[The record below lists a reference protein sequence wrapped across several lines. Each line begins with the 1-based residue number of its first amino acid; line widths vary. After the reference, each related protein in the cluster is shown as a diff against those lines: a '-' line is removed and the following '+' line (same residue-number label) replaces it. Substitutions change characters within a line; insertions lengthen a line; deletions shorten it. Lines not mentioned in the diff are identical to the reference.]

1 MRSAR
6 FTVLWLTA
14 LLLAAALPQRFTTHA
29 SAAVLMA
36 LDLRALVN
44 QSDYVVL
51 ANAELQSSRYVDG
64 LIVTD
69 VRLRVINSLKGS
81 AKVGSTLIATSL
93 GGSVGQIGLR
103 VPGTA
108 QFTLGES
115 ALVFLRRDEA
125 SDDLSVTGMS
135 QGVLPI
141 FGAGSSAQVQLGGK
155 QATLM
160 TRDAS
165 GAYVPAPAP
174 QRRTL
179 ADVLNEIARL
189 AAESD

>member
-6 FTVLWLTA
+6 LTVLMLTA
-14 LLLAAALPQRFTTHA
+14 LLLAAALPCRFMARA

-36 LDLRALVN
+36 LDLRALVK

-51 ANAELQSSRYVDG
+51 AKAESQTSRYAQG

-69 VRLRVINSLKGS
+69 VQLRVVNSLKGS
-81 AKVGSTLIATSL
+81 AKVGSMLIATSL
-93 GGSVGQIGLR
+93 GGSVGQVGLR
-103 VPGTA
+103 VPGAA
-108 QFTLGES
+108 QFALGES
-115 ALVFLRRDEA
+115 ALVFLRREEA
-125 SDDLSVTGMS
+125 SDDLGVTGMS

-160 TRDAS
+160 ARDAS